1 MELDLSKAD
10 FEQRMQPYFERAMV
24 PVREALRAAS
34 LTKENIDEVLLV
46 GGSTRITKIETMLQ
60 DFFGKQCNRQLN
72 PDEAVAIGATIQ
84 AGMLRGKMLVAD
96 TQRAAAANPRPPAQ

>member
-10 FEQRMQPYFERAMV
+10 FEQRMQPYFERSMV

-34 LTKENIDEVLLV
+34 LTKDDIDEVILV
-46 GGSTRITKIETMLQ
+46 GGSTRITKIDTMLQ
-60 DFFGKQCNRQLN
+60 DLFGKPCNKQLN

-96 TQRAAAANPRPPAQ
+96 TMERNSSYPRPPAP